1 MAAGS
6 CRFYVILGNAKDT
19 LYGLLLVRNLCR
31 QLHLSTSYGILL
43 IPHFYHLENYKKK
56 AWDIVGKTTRTQDVK
71 PPLFLLVLVDESGL
85 LPLLSELSNL

>member
-1 MAAGS
+1 
-6 CRFYVILGNAKDT
+6 
-19 LYGLLLVRNLCR
+19 
-31 QLHLSTSYGILL
+31 
-43 IPHFYHLENYKKK
+43 LENYKKK